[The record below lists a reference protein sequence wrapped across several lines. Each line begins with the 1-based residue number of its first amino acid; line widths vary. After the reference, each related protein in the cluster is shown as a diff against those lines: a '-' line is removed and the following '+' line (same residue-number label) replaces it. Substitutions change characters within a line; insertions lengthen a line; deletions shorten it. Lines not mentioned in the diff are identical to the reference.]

1 MVYGEISFLSLM
13 ATMNSLLLGCVGFG
27 MALQDIGE
35 RRISI
40 FLVLIIKRVR
50 QKRRIGRVKGQGWRD
65 QKSRVE

>member
-27 MALQDIGE
+27 MAFQDIGE
-35 RRISI
+35 RISI

-50 QKRRIGRVKGQGWRD
+50 QKKEDR
-65 QKSRVE
+65 

>member
-27 MALQDIGE
+27 MAFQDIGE